1 MTSRTALS
9 IILGLACSALAV
21 GGLAWAAGREPA
33 PADPGL
39 DVSAEARAAFAGGL
53 APVKQVRLRR
63 PAPAPEPAPVVRV
76 AASQPVAEAAAPSV
90 AGAPAAAYEDDD
102 AWADEQEEDD
112 DGYEDERDD
121 EEAGEGDDD

>member
-33 PADPGL
+33 PADTGL

-53 APVKQVRLRR
+53 APVKQVRLRQT
-63 PAPAPEPAPVVRV
+63 APAPEPVVRV

-102 AWADEQEEDD
+102 AWEHEDGDEGHE
-112 DGYEDERDD
+112 

>member
-1 MTSRTALS
+1 MNPRTALS
-9 IILGLACSALAV
+9 IVLGLACSALAV

-53 APVKQVRLRR
+53 APVKRVRLRQ

-76 AASQPVAEAAAPSV
+76 AASQPVAEDAAPSA

-102 AWADEQEEDD
+102 AWEHEDGDEGHE
-112 DGYEDERDD
+112 